1 MGKARIT
8 VKTFGSVT
16 DILEKEFDAEAPD
29 TDSLLSA
36 LCGQHDALN
45 GRKLLL
51 AVNGKVVQTN
61 TVLTENDVVAVMPP
75 YSGG

>member
-1 MGKARIT
+1 MKI
-8 VKTFGSVT
+8 KIITFGVLT
-16 DILEKEFDAEAPD
+16 DLMDKEFDAEAPD

-36 LCGQHDALN
+36 LCQQHSTLN

-61 TVLTENDVVAVMPP
+61 TILTENDVVAIMPP